1 MEEGGEVMETHLK
14 EYREKSGLSQ
24 DELAEISGVS
34 RDVILGFESGI
45 INVTTTNTMKKLADA
60 LNVKVTAIFFD

>member
-1 MEEGGEVMETHLK
+1 MKTHLK

-24 DELAEISGVS
+24 DELAEMSGVS
-34 RDVILGFESGI
+34 RAVISGLESGRV
-45 INVTTTNTMKKLADA
+45 NVTTTNTMKKLADT

>member
-1 MEEGGEVMETHLK
+1 METHLK

>member
-1 MEEGGEVMETHLK
+1 METHLK

-24 DELAEISGVS
+24 EELAEISGVS
-34 RDVILGFESGI
+34 KAVISGLERGK

-60 LNVKVTAIFFD
+60 LSVKVTAIFFD